1 MNGISHWQA
10 FSVNGHL
17 LGQAQY
23 DDKGQLQGKGYSF
36 NEDGSLLQ
44 SDEYLDNQLHGRSVY
59 YFNGEPSSEYRYQNG
74 QMISE

>member
-1 MNGISHWQA
+1 
-10 FSVNGHL
+10 
-17 LGQAQY
+17 
-23 DDKGQLQGKGYSF
+23 LQGKGYSF